1 MNFGFLIYNCVK
13 MICWNVYALFFL
25 LTLFYSHSCLSK
37 LKSMDPTASSDAFS
51 PLIQCLVSWG
61 KGNDVIRLISDWLEA
76 AINQTDKDRESEE
89 EEEESE
95 DQVTMEIVYDAFR
108 WVHQRPTCW

>member
-1 MNFGFLIYNCVK
+1 
-13 MICWNVYALFFL
+13 
-25 LTLFYSHSCLSK
+25 
-37 LKSMDPTASSDAFS
+37 MDPLASSDAYS

-95 DQVTMEIVYDAFR
+95 DQVTMEIVHDALGAYINGQPVDTFHRDLSICYDVCR
-108 WVHQRPTCW
+108 G